1 MTISK
6 SEFLDPALYPGQ
18 MNRYEV
24 FEGRK
29 EQPQVDDGVAP
40 SSLDRVQPG
49 PAAEVTG
56 YGDGEGVA

>member
-1 MTISK
+1 VTISK

-40 SSLDRVQPG
+40 SSLDQSESDPT
-49 PAAEVTG
+49 AVTG
-56 YGDGEGVA
+56 FGGGMY